1 MRLLH
6 TSDWHLGRTFHGA
19 SLLDEQ
25 AQAVDRIV
33 EMVSEGSIELVVV
46 AGDLYDRAFPP
57 AEAVDLF
64 GDAIDR
70 LRSTGAAVVAIS
82 GNHDSSIRVGVH
94 DRILAPTG
102 VTIRGDVS
110 RATEPVMLESA
121 DGGPPVAV
129 YPLPYLDPTLAGP
142 ILAPEPDPDA
152 DPDPNSDVD
161 AADAAEEG
169 SEPDATSRHRLRHDE
184 VTRLATD
191 RIRADLT
198 GRNGARSVVV
208 AHTFVEGGVICESE
222 RELTVGNIEH
232 VGVDAFAGFDY
243 VALGHLH
250 GSQERDGP
258 RVAYSGTPLPYSF
271 SEEDHVKSVRVVEM
285 ATDGALA
292 VEVVPLGVGRSLRTI
307 EGTLDDLLG
316 NAELVD
322 AEPARVRVILT
333 DAHLPMQAMARLRDR
348 FPFAAELRHRPGG
361 VEPGSIGATERD
373 AADRAASPLEL
384 TVRFWAE
391 QHGTAAGAAE
401 AELLTTALDAVNRS
415 VER

>member
-1 MRLLH
+1 MRILH

-25 AQAVDRIV
+25 AQVLDRLV
-33 EMVSEGSIELVVV
+33 ELTSAAGIELVVI

-57 AEAVDLF
+57 AEAVNLF
-64 GDAIDR
+64 GEAIAR
-70 LRSTGAAVVAIS
+70 LRSTGATVVAIS
-82 GNHDSSIRVGVH
+82 GNHDSSIRVGVY
-94 DRILAPTG
+94 DRIMAATG

-110 RATEPVMLESA
+110 RAAEPVIVESA

-142 ILAPEPDPDA
+142 ILAPEPDPA
-152 DPDPNSDVD
+152 LS
-161 AADAAEEG
+161 AAEDG
-169 SEPDATSRHRLRHDE
+169 SEPDAVSRRRLRHDE
-184 VTRLATD
+184 VTRLATH

-222 RELTVGNIEH
+222 RELTVGNIEK

-250 GSQERDGP
+250 GSQVRDGA

-271 SEEDHVKSVRVVEM
+271 SEEAHIKSVRIVEI
-285 ATDGALA
+285 ASDGTLT
-292 VEVVPLGVGRSLRTI
+292 VEVEPLGVGRPLRTI

-316 NAELVD
+316 SAEFAD
-322 AEPARVRVILT
+322 AEPARVRVFLT
-333 DAHLPMQAMARLRDR
+333 DANLPMQAMARLRDR
-348 FPFAAELRHRPGG
+348 FPFAAELRHRPEG
-361 VEPGSIGATERD
+361 VEPGSLGAAERD
-373 AADRAASPLEL
+373 ATDPAASPLDL
-384 TVRFWAE
+384 TTRFWAE
-391 QHGTAAGAAE
+391 QHGTEAGVAE
-401 AELLTTALDAVNRS
+401 AELLTTALGAVTRS
-415 VER
+415 AAQ